1 MSRTLSAA
9 MQTAI
14 SAKSGYADVWLLDL
28 VTTATVGATASAILY
43 ATAPTDVTWDGR
55 TWVGIGGAIDF
66 TPPPET
72 SDPAAQSLRISLSG
86 VDRSIITAVLDS
98 NLRGRMAT
106 LYWGQILLS
115 TGVIVEEPIEV
126 FQGLMN
132 AMWDIEHTP
141 SDEQSAGTVR
151 VSTTIVT
158 EMARR
163 LSRRIVKT
171 NVLSLQQMQKRT
183 TRDIWDNS
191 NPDVFFQTL
200 PALIGQPIYWG
211 RVGASIPPTF
221 VGGAG
226 IE

>member
-1 MSRTLSAA
+1 
-9 MQTAI
+9 
-14 SAKSGYADVWLLDL
+14 
-28 VTTATVGATASAILY
+28 
-43 ATAPTDVTWDGR
+43 
-55 TWVGIGGAIDF
+55 
-66 TPPPET
+66 
-72 SDPAAQSLRISLSG
+72 
-86 VDRSIITAVLDS
+86 
-98 NLRGRMAT
+98 